1 MPMPIPV
8 NVAIVARGI
17 TLTQELDTL
26 VLIIKPYINAP
37 IKAPGIIKIYPK
49 KAIEFDGKEAEIED
63 THSQYNINVDV
74 RESEAPAI
82 TAKRIFNTNNNIQT
96 IA

>member
-1 MPMPIPV
+1 MPLAV
-8 NVAIVARGI
+8 NVAIVAMQI

-37 IKAPGIIKIYPK
+37 IKAPGIIKEYTK
-49 KAIEFDGKEAEIED
+49 RAREFDSKEAKFD
-63 THSQYNINVDV
+63 NSHSQYNINVDV